1 MGWTWEGGG
10 GGDGMGWGWGWGWD
24 GDGNGDGDGDGNG
37 NGKRAKGIGLLKWR
51 LWMDSGRVERKRP
64 KDGDFKYKRDGVVK
78 DGEMSF
84 ALYSILSSSRPS
96 LFKPCELR

>member
-1 MGWTWEGGG
+1 MAMGWDGDGDG
-10 GGDGMGWGWGWGWD
+10 GGDGDGD

-37 NGKRAKGIGLLKWR
+37 NGKRAKGIGLLNWK
-51 LWMDSGRVERKRP
+51 LWKDGERVERKRP

-96 LFKPCELR
+96 LFKPRELR